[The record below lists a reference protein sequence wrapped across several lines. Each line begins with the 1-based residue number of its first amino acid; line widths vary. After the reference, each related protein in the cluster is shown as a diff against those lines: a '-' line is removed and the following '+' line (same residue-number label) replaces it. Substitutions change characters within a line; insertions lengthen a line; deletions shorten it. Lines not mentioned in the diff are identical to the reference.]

1 MADYKLTY
9 GKVDRDLLK
18 TMEAPGRTWY
28 ILLAI
33 AIALVALGGFA
44 FSRQIRYGMGVWGL
58 THPTMWAIDIT
69 NFVFWVGIAH
79 SGTLISAVLFLFRV
93 RWRASIYRAAEA
105 VTVFALM
112 TAALFPIIHLGRPW
126 YVYWLLPYPQVGGL
140 WPNFRSPLIWDVFAV
155 LTYMLVSMVF
165 FFTGLVPDL
174 AVVRDQSRGWRR
186 RLYGFLAQGWQG
198 TDRQWRHYTSAY
210 LFLAAL
216 ATPLVISVHS
226 VVSWD
231 FAMSMVPGWHS
242 TIFAPY
248 FVAGAIHSGLA
259 MVITLLIPLRR
270 TFRLDTYLTQTHL
283 ENLAK
288 LIVLTGLIVGYSYAT
303 EYFIAWYSANSFEWE
318 TFRYRALG
326 DYAWGFWIMIIFN
339 SLVPLLFFMKR
350 IRTSTPWLLTISLL
364 INVGMWFERF
374 IIIVT
379 SLARD
384 YDPYTWGLYRP
395 TWVDISITAGSFGWF
410 FLWFLLFAKLL
421 PVVSIVE
428 VKEQLPP
435 PMMGDAESGKQKA
448 EGEEEAVR

>member
-1 MADYKLTY
+1 
-9 GKVDRDLLK
+9 
-18 TMEAPGRTWY
+18 
-28 ILLAI
+28 
-33 AIALVALGGFA
+33 
-44 FSRQIRYGMGVWGL
+44 
-58 THPTMWAIDIT
+58 
-69 NFVFWVGIAH
+69 
-79 SGTLISAVLFLFRV
+79 
-93 RWRASIYRAAEA
+93 
-105 VTVFALM
+105 
-112 TAALFPIIHLGRPW
+112 
-126 YVYWLLPYPQVGGL
+126 
-140 WPNFRSPLIWDVFAV
+140 
-155 LTYMLVSMVF
+155 MLVSMVF

-270 TFRLDTYLTQTHL
+270 VFRLNAYLTQTHL

-326 DYAWGFWIMIIFN
+326 DYAWGFWIMIVFN
-339 SLVPLLFFMKR
+339 SLVPLLFFVKR
-350 IRTSTPWLLTISLL
+350 IRTSTPWLIVICLL

-384 YDPYTWGLYRP
+384 YDPYTWGLYKP
-395 TWVDISITAGSFGWF
+395 TWVDLSITAGSFGWF

-435 PMMGDAESGKQKA
+435 PKTEEAGTGKQEA
-448 EGEEEAVR
+448 GREEEDRP